1 MNHVL
6 KGWMTLLLLMSATV
20 HAAVPVPRIEQ
31 AVCTRSAVLLACSD
45 ALGNGYSV
53 AAAGKTMYLR
63 GYEVIGKRSWAQTNS
78 RYGQLVFFTGLASD
92 GQTWVGYTRRVGWTT
107 INTVSSSDGTRSKIT
122 CNRMSGC
129 Q

>member
-78 RYGQLVFFTGLASD
+78 RYGQLVFLPGWHPTGRR
-92 GQTWVGYTRRVGWTT
+92 GWVTPGAWAGRPSIRCPVLMARAA
-107 INTVSSSDGTRSKIT
+107 RSPAT
-122 CNRMSGC
+122 
-129 Q
+129 